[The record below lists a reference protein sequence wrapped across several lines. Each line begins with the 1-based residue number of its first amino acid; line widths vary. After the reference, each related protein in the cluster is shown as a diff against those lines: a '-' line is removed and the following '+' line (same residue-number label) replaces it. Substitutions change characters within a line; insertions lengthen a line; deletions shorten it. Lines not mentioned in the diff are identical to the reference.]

1 MNLNLGDT
9 QAIIAEAKKR
19 NVLRNQLAYILA
31 TTYHETAHTMKP
43 IKEKD
48 NEAKTYLKNKKY
60 YPWYG
65 RGYVQITWEY
75 NYKQYGITNPDDA
88 LIPEV
93 AMNILFDGML
103 EGKFTGKRLD
113 RYVNLQKSNF
123 ASARQVVNKLDQYV
137 LIAKYAREYD
147 AQLKAMGYGETDVEP
162 VEEEKLDTPATEV
175 QDAAVILLKL
185 ILKLIQEYLA
195 RK

>member
-9 QAIIAEAKKR
+9 QAIIAEGKKR
-19 NVLRNQLAYILA
+19 GVLRNQLAYILA
-31 TTYHETAHTMKP
+31 TAYHETAHTMKP
-43 IKEKD
+43 IEEMGGEK
-48 NEAKTYLKNKKY
+48 YLKSKKY

-75 NYKQYGITNPDDA
+75 NYKKYGITNADDA
-88 LIPEV
+88 LKPEV
-93 AMNILFDGML
+93 AMNVLFDGML
-103 EGKFTGKRLD
+103 NGRFTDKRLD

-137 LIAKYAREYD
+137 LIAKYATEYD
-147 AQLKAMGYGETDVEP
+147 KQLKALGYGEDLPEP
-162 VEEEKLDTPATEV
+162 EVEETLDKDST
-175 QDAAVILLKL
+175 AVTLLKL
-185 ILKLIQEYLA
+185 ILKLITEYLA